1 MAHLSLGFKL
11 DRVLV
16 AAALAL
22 GATSA
27 AADAFPSKPIRI
39 IVPSAPGGAL
49 DVTTRL
55 VAQKMSETLGQ
66 SVIVDN
72 RAGGD
77 TLIGT
82 RQAKDAA
89 ADGYTILAQAN
100 GFVTLPAVKRDP
112 GYDPLKDFT
121 PIGLMLRAPMVMYV
135 GADQPD
141 RTLSD
146 FVARAKSHKLTYA
159 TGSVGGPTHVAA
171 AMFLQAAGLNVTL
184 IPYKGAGPAMT
195 DVISGRVDMIFDGY
209 MSSSGQLKSGRLRP
223 LAVTSA
229 TRVGPLPGVPTF
241 QEQGMDFNYSLWLG
255 LVAKSGTP
263 KEVIQRLSDALGYAL
278 NSKDL
283 NARFQAE
290 GSDPSFV
297 TPEEFGRYLKNEMNQ
312 MAKVAGD
319 LNLPKD

>member
-1 MAHLSLGFKL
+1 
-11 DRVLV
+11 
-16 AAALAL
+16 
-22 GATSA
+22 
-27 AADAFPSKPIRI
+27 
-39 IVPSAPGGAL
+39 
-49 DVTTRL
+49 
-55 VAQKMSETLGQ
+55 
-66 SVIVDN
+66 
-72 RAGGD
+72 
-77 TLIGT
+77 
-82 RQAKDAA
+82 
-89 ADGYTILAQAN
+89 
-100 GFVTLPAVKRDP
+100 
-112 GYDPLKDFT
+112 
-121 PIGLMLRAPMVMYV
+121 
-135 GADQPD
+135 
-141 RTLSD
+141 
-146 FVARAKSHKLTYA
+146 
-159 TGSVGGPTHVAA
+159 
-171 AMFLQAAGLNVTL
+171 
-184 IPYKGAGPAMT
+184 
-195 DVISGRVDMIFDGY
+195 